1 MSAISFIGG
10 DTIVYS
16 RYIDYCEYRI
26 LTKGVD
32 SESGKTKWVETAQG
46 PLIDRKEDKIFL
58 VLGIHY
64 IETDLKNTS
73 NLIIISLRGPS

>member
-26 LTKGVD
+26 LTKVVD

-73 NLIIISLRGPS
+73 NLIIISLKGPS